1 MEDGQGVPLYR
12 RMIDKLKKCKER
24 YLELTEDLSRQDAM
38 NDMAAWKKKV
48 QEHSTLEEIVH
59 EYDAYLKDIEERD
72 NCREM
77 LSEHLEPDLKT
88 LVQEELDLIEQNLKK
103 REETLKEL
111 LLPKDVNDDKNIILE
126 IRAGTGGD
134 EASLFGADLLR
145 MYLRYAERHGYKV
158 EVLSEN
164 MTELGGVKEIVLS
177 LSGRH
182 GVYSRLKFE
191 SGVHR
196 VQRVPET
203 EAQGRIHTSAA
214 TVAVLPEVDD
224 IEIELKDS
232 DLRIDTYRSSGAGGQ
247 HVNKTSSAIRITHL
261 PTGIVVAC
269 QNERS
274 QLQNKEQ
281 AMRMLKS
288 KLYEHF
294 ASQQHAEMADRK
306 KSLVGSGDRSERI
319 RTYNFPQSRI
329 TDHRIGLTL
338 YKLETFLDGD
348 MDELIDALIV
358 AERAAQLSGEQQDEI

>member
-1 MEDGQGVPLYR
+1 
-12 RMIDKLKKCKER
+12 MIEKLKKLKER
-24 YLELTEDLSRQDAM
+24 YEALAELLARPDAMDDLS
-38 NDMAAWKKKV
+38 AWKERV
-48 QEHSTLEEIVH
+48 REHAELEQIVH
-59 EYDAYLKDIEERD
+59 EYDAYTADQKERES
-72 NCREM
+72 CREM
-77 LSEHLEPDLKT
+77 LSERLDPEMRA
-88 LVQEELDLIEQNLKK
+88 LVQEEAEALDAALAA
-103 REETLKEL
+103 REETLKGL
-111 LLPKDVNDDKNIILE
+111 LLPKDENDDKNVILE

-158 EVLSEN
+158 ETLSEN
-164 MTELGGVKEIVLS
+164 LTELGGVKEIVLS

-182 GVYSRLKFE
+182 GVYARLKFE

-203 EAQGRIHTSAA
+203 ESQGRIHTSAA

-224 IEIELKDS
+224 VQIELKES

-294 ASQQHAEMADRK
+294 ASQQHAELADRK
-306 KSLVGSGDRSERI
+306 KSLLGSGDRSERI
-319 RTYNFPQSRI
+319 RTYNFPQSRV

-338 YKLETFLDGD
+338 YKLESFLDGD

-358 AERAAQLSGEQQDEI
+358 ADRAAQLAGEQDG

>member
-1 MEDGQGVPLYR
+1 
-12 RMIDKLKKCKER
+12 MIEKLKKCKER
-24 YLELTEDLSRQDAM
+24 YETLAEELARPDAM
-38 NDMAAWKKKV
+38 NDFAAWQKRVK
-48 QEHSTLEEIVH
+48 EHAELEEIVRAF
-59 EYDAYLKDIEERD
+59 DAYTADAAERD
-72 NCREM
+72 SCREM
-77 LSEHLEPDLKT
+77 LNDKLDPDMKA
-88 LVQEELDLIEQNLKK
+88 LVQDELAEIEQRLAE
-103 REETLKEL
+103 REEQLKLL
-111 LLPKDVNDDKNIILE
+111 LLPKDENDDKNVILE
-126 IRAGTGGD
+126 IRAGTGGE

-145 MYLRYAERHGYKV
+145 MYLRYAERHGFKV
-158 EVLSEN
+158 ETLSEN

-182 GVYSRLKFE
+182 GVYARLKFE

-203 EAQGRIHTSAA
+203 ESQGRIHTSAA
-214 TVAVLPEVDD
+214 TVVVLPEVDD
-224 IEIELKDS
+224 VQIEIKDS

-247 HVNKTSSAIRITHL
+247 HVNKTSSAIRITHI

-288 KLYEHF
+288 RLYEYF
-294 ASQQHAEMADRK
+294 ASQQHAERAEAK

-329 TDHRIGLTL
+329 TDHRIGMTL
-338 YKLETFLDGD
+338 YRLESFLDGD

-358 AERAAQLSGEQQDEI
+358 AERTAQLSGGEE